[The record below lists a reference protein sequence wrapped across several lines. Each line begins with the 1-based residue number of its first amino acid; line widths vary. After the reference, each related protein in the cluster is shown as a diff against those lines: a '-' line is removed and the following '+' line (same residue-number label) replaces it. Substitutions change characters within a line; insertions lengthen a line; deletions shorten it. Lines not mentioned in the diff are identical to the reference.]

1 MLLQVM
7 NSWVRSKVLLIYYGG
22 KKIMLFENHLKFL
35 IILNA
40 WIYHNQVIEVNVFAL
55 GIDLLDW
62 VSNIS

>member
-1 MLLQVM
+1 
-7 NSWVRSKVLLIYYGG
+7 
-22 KKIMLFENHLKFL
+22 MLFENHLKFL